1 MFILVSIFG
10 ALYRPKEVALIKKKE
25 GGGGGGGSK
34 YVTFKA
40 VFLISGTIQFTPA
53 SWNSKSRFA
62 LVLLCDVLDDSY
74 VSNDTAYQH
83 DTVAQ

>member
-1 MFILVSIFG
+1 M
-10 ALYRPKEVALIKKKE
+10 
-25 GGGGGGGSK
+25 GGGGGSK

-40 VFLISGTIQFTPA
+40 VFLISGTIQFAPA
-53 SWNSKSRFA
+53 SWSSKSWIA
-62 LVLLCDVLDDSY
+62 LALLCDGLDDSY